1 MLDDRLIG
9 MTFIN
14 TSEFNMG
21 TIEQYGVYYH
31 YVIDGPAQVGDTL
44 EIVGATPL
52 GLIVRRHESRLTY

>member
-1 MLDDRLIG
+1 

-14 TSEFNMG
+14 TSEFNTG